1 MRSWLAVLL
10 LVVLSACLAN
20 ASQAETTA
28 QRKQREA
35 AARQQ
40 LEHVRQQIQSL
51 GDEQKKLEDK
61 KNEAAKALRD
71 ADAAVASAQQQLR
84 ATEARLDA
92 IEAELATLER
102 QASALELRLAQQ
114 RGELAALVR
123 SAYALGQH
131 EELKL
136 LLEQDRVGD
145 VSRVLA
151 YHRYFSRDRQQRIA
165 ALTGELDALA
175 TVRAQI
181 QAQQAPLQA
190 ARDEQKQALAKL
202 AGQRSERGRI
212 VSQLDARYRDQRSR
226 LSALGR
232 DEKNTS
238 ALLEKLRKA
247 MAALP
252 PPNPRATPLPT
263 RPATPLASYSGLTLP
278 VSGAVIAGFGG
289 TLPDGHASQGLLIA
303 GPAGADVH
311 AAAAGRVA
319 YADWLKGYGLLVI
332 LDHGNGFMTL
342 YAYNDALLK
351 RAGDTVS
358 AGEAIALLGSS
369 GGQGRP
375 ALYFELRRNGQPQD
389 PRGWLKK

>member
-1 MRSWLAVLL
+1 MRAWLAVLL
-10 LVVLSACLAN
+10 LLVATTTL
-20 ASQAETTA
+20 AETTA

-51 GDEQKKLEDK
+51 GDEQKQLEGK
-61 KNEAAKALRD
+61 KNDAAKALRD
-71 ADAAVASAQQQLR
+71 ADAAVAGAQEQLR
-84 ATEARLDA
+84 ATNSKL
-92 IEAELATLER
+92 AELEAQLKF
-102 QASALELRLAQQ
+102 LELHESELESRLAQQ

-151 YHRYFSRDRQQRIA
+151 YHRYFSRDRQQRIT
-165 ALTGELDALA
+165 ALTSELNALA

-190 ARDEQKQALAKL
+190 AREEQKKALATL

-252 PPNPRATPLPT
+252 PPNPKATTPPA
-263 RPATPLASYSGLTLP
+263 RPATPLVSYSGLTLP

-303 GPAGADVH
+303 GSAGADVH

-332 LDHGNGFMTL
+332 LDHGDGYMTL

-351 RAGDTVS
+351 RAGDTVA

-369 GGQGRP
+369 GGQGRA
-375 ALYFELRRNGQPQD
+375 ALYFELRHNGQPQD

>member
-1 MRSWLAVLL
+1 MWRL
-10 LVVLSACLAN
+10 LVVLLLLATT
-20 ASQAETTA
+20 ATQAETAA
-28 QRKQREA
+28 QKSKREA
-35 AARQQ
+35 AAREQ
-40 LEHVRQQIQSL
+40 LQHVREQIRSL
-51 GDEQKKLEDK
+51 SDEQKKLEDQ
-61 KNEAAKALRD
+61 KNQATQALRAAD
-71 ADAAVASAQQQLR
+71 VSVADAQGQLH
-84 ATEARLDA
+84 ATEAKLAA
-92 IEAELATLER
+92 IEAELARLEQR
-102 QASALELRLAQQ
+102 QSALEQRLAQQ
-114 RGELAALVR
+114 RDELAALIR

-145 VSRVLA
+145 LSRVLA

-165 ALTGELDALA
+165 ALTTELEELA
-175 TVRAQI
+175 KVREQI

-190 ARDEQKQALAKL
+190 ARKAQRKALAQL
-202 AGQRSERGRI
+202 AGQRRQRGKI
-212 VSQLDARYRDQRSR
+212 VTQLDARYRNQRSR

-232 DEKNTS
+232 DEKATT
-238 ALLEKLRKA
+238 ALLERLRKA
-247 MAALP
+247 MASLP
-252 PPNPRATPLPT
+252 PARHATGAPAQL
-263 RPATPLASYSGLTLP
+263 ATPLAAYSGLSLP
-278 VSGAVIAGFGG
+278 VAGAVIAGFGG

-303 GPAGADVH
+303 GTAGADVH

-332 LDHGNGFMTL
+332 LDHGGGWMTL

-351 RAGDTVS
+351 RAGDTVT

-369 GGQGRP
+369 GGQRRP